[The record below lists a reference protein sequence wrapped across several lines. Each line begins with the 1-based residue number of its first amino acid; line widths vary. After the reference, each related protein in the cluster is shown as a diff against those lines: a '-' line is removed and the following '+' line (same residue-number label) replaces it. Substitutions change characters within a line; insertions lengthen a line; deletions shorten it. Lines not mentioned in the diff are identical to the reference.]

1 MGIKNLSK
9 LIADHAPQAVK
20 ETELKA
26 LFGRKIAVDASMA
39 IYQFLIAIRQQSN
52 SMSMVNDQGKD
63 TSHLVGLFY
72 RTCKML
78 ENGIKPIYVFD
89 GKAPELKS
97 GELEKRKERRKDA
110 EEKLSKA
117 ETEEERNKMKKRLV
131 RVTKQHNDD
140 CKRLLELLGCPVITS
155 PSEAEAQ
162 CAQLCKEGLVYAVA
176 TEDMDTLTFAAPKL
190 IRNLS
195 SGRADDKAKEYTF
208 SKVLEGLEIDYDQFI
223 DLCILMGCDYCD
235 SINGIGG
242 KKGLDLIKKLGS
254 IEEILREKYDVDEFL
269 DVEVT
274 YKEKNRDEEVKEE
287 EIKEEDIDSKDVKDE
302 DAKSEDVKE
311 ELKDEPQEETIVDKS
326 TESIQQGEEEKNDS
340 DDENVNSN
348 SPKKGGK
355 REKKDPVP
363 KNWLFRGARQLF
375 KQPNVLVNQFKEAD
389 LKFKDVNEEGLIKFL
404 VEENGFSEERIKP
417 AIERV
422 KKAKGKTNQSRI
434 DSFFK
439 VIPQENK
446 SNTNQSSN
454 KKRPSSGSASSNKKS
469 KKSK

>member
-1 MGIKNLSK
+1 
-9 LIADHAPQAVK
+9 
-20 ETELKA
+20 
-26 LFGRKIAVDASMA
+26 
-39 IYQFLIAIRQQSN
+39 
-52 SMSMVNDQGKD
+52 
-63 TSHLVGLFY
+63 
-72 RTCKML
+72 ML

-89 GKAPELKS
+89 GKAPELKV

-110 EEKLSKA
+110 EEKLLVA

-140 CKRLLELLGCPVITS
+140 CKRLLELLGCPVVTS

-162 CAQLCKEGLVYAVA
+162 CAQLCKEGLVYAIA
-176 TEDMDTLTFAAPKL
+176 TEDMDGLTFATPKL

-195 SGRADDKAKEYTF
+195 SGRADDKAREYTF
-208 SKVLEGLEIDYDQFI
+208 SKVLEGLELDYDQFV

-254 IEEILREKYDVDEFL
+254 IENILKEKYDIDEFI

-274 YKEKNRDEEVKEE
+274 YKEKNRDEEVKCELVD
-287 EIKEEDIDSKDVKDE
+287 EDIDSKDVKPKDE
-302 DAKSEDVKE
+302 TESDDVKTDDVKSED
-311 ELKDEPQEETIVDKS
+311 QS
-326 TESIQQGEEEKNDS
+326 TEENADEEAKIENESSESIAEEAEKDDS
-340 DDENVNSN
+340 DDENVNLN
-348 SPKKGGK
+348 SPKKKTK

-363 KNWLFRGARQLF
+363 KNWLFRGARKLF
-375 KQPNVLVNQFKEAD
+375 KEPNVLVNQFKESD
-389 LKFKDVNEEGLIKFL
+389 LKFKEVDEVGLIKFL
-404 VEENGFSEERIKP
+404 VEENGFSEDRIKP

-446 SNTNQSSN
+446 STGNQSSSN
-454 KKRPSSGSASSNKKS
+454 KKRPSSGSSGGNSKKS